1 MGINASTTSASYGL
15 YVTGGIYST
24 DNICAYSDV
33 RKKENIVTVE
43 NALEKV
49 LKLRGVNYN
58 RIDDATKTRKIGV
71 IAQET
76 ELVLPEV
83 VTYAA
88 DVDEYSVMYG
98 NMSGL
103 FIEAFK
109 EQQVEIQQLKELV
122 NQLLNK

>member
-1 MGINASTTSASYGL
+1 MIG
-15 YVTGGIYST
+15 
-24 DNICAYSDV
+24 D
-33 RKKENIVTVE
+33 E
-43 NALEKV
+43 
-49 LKLRGVNYN
+49 
-58 RIDDATKTRKIGV
+58 TKRRKIGV

-76 ELVLPEV
+76 EQVLPEV

-109 EQQVEIQQLKELV
+109 EQQNEIQQLKELV